1 MTVVVASKQQILA
14 EPIAALELAIHELA
28 RVNPALIDDKDAAL
42 LELRAALD
50 TLMKELFGSYRGQDV
65 LF

>member
-1 MTVVVASKQQILA
+1 VAGA
-14 EPIAALELAIHELA
+14 EQRHELIVA
-28 RVNPALIDDKDAAL
+28 VREGRDPALIDDKDAAL